1 MTDLIS
7 VKYRSE
13 KSKNNYSLDVL
24 KSALQKYIRRGDAKR
39 ACYVVREF
47 LSFSLILNKDNGKDI
62 KRINTNLFHRLIII
76 ILEDVG
82 LNALFHIEKINKLY
96 LNFKETLEINFCI
109 ELICLLCGMYKS
121 RECSFYKSYFVTQKF
136 KYDNIVNS
144 ELILKYFDKESNE
157 TKKIINEIIYNF
169 ERSNNV
175 IYFLFELYNIEKSK
189 QKYYRSNDIN
199 RLIFFII
206 NLIMKEQDDKIREIL
221 FEWYKEISSCQEN
234 FLPWLIYIIF
244 KRKNHVEEYLPNYID
259 PNQIKEW
266 LENNKEEIEFNDWV
280 YDKHTKIGRQNDK
293 TNTVEYFRNISSIVI
308 PEDPRINEEYKTYYL
323 NLIKKNEEK
332 TYDEIIIID
341 DEINNNNICA
351 ETDYFEFKIRAQ
363 LLTSN
368 YKTDTY
374 FGILKKEID
383 EFKVGEVVFIKGP
396 LLEQNVNRAIKY
408 NEIKSKINLPYI
420 RIKKI
425 FLRCNMF
432 KAEEIILG
440 QRKQIKEGWFLVCE
454 DIRNMEIENIP
465 FEIKNSKLY
474 KDIKVVDG
482 TKLKIK
488 QISSEYI
495 KDEVG
500 INYILMLLFR
510 YILSIPDIANRN
522 FLVKNKD
529 VFSLDED
536 HPLGTPEFNM
546 SKEIKEKIKIILDDN
561 ILENNIFDTIIK
573 WYDIMREYDCTI
585 NYIKNKEDMKKI
597 LF

>member
-1 MTDLIS
+1 MSSSIS

-13 KSKNNYSLDVL
+13 NSENNYSLDVL
-24 KSALQKYIRRGDAKR
+24 KSALQKYIRRGDAKK
-39 ACYVVREF
+39 ACYAVREF
-47 LSFSLILNKDNGKDI
+47 LSFSLIQNQDNAKDI

-76 ILEDVG
+76 ILEDIG

-109 ELICLLCGMYKS
+109 ELICLLCGIYKS
-121 RECSFYKSYFVTQKF
+121 RECSFYKSYFITQKF
-136 KYDNIVNS
+136 EYNNIANS

-157 TKKIINEIIYNF
+157 IKKIINEIIYNF

-175 IYFLFELYNIEKSK
+175 IYFLFQLYNIEKSK

-199 RLIFFII
+199 RLIFFIL
-206 NLIMKEQDDKIREIL
+206 NLITEEDEKKEIL
-221 FEWYKEISSCQEN
+221 FEWYKEISNCQEN
-234 FLPWLIYIIF
+234 FLPWLIYVIF

-259 PNQIKEW
+259 PNEIKEW
-266 LENNKEEIEFNDWV
+266 LENNKNEIEFDDWV

-293 TNTVEYFRNISSIVI
+293 TNSIEYFRNISSIVI
-308 PEDPRINEEYKTYYL
+308 PEDHRVNEEYKTYYL
-323 NLIKKNEEK
+323 NLIKKNEDK

-341 DEINNNNICA
+341 DEINNNISA

-374 FGILKKEID
+374 FGVLKKEIE
-383 EFKVGEVVFIKGP
+383 EFKNGELVFIKGP
-396 LLEQNVNRAIKY
+396 LSEQNINRAIKY
-408 NEIKSKINLPYI
+408 NEIKHKINLPFI
-420 RIKKI
+420 RIEKL

-432 KAEEIILG
+432 RTEEIILG

-454 DIRNMEIENIP
+454 DIRNMDIENIP
-465 FEIKNSKLY
+465 IEIKNSKLY
-474 KDIKVVDG
+474 KDVRVVDG

-488 QISSEYI
+488 QISSECI
-495 KDEVG
+495 KDEIG

-510 YILSIPDIANRN
+510 YILSISDVANRN
-522 FLVKNKD
+522 FLVKNTL

-536 HPLGTPEFNM
+536 HTLGTPEFNM
-546 SKEIKEKIKIILDDN
+546 SKEIKEKIKIILEDN
-561 ILENNIFDTIIK
+561 ELENKIFDTITK
-573 WYDIMREYDCTI
+573 WYDIMRDYDCTI
-585 NYIKNKEDMKKI
+585 KYIKNKEDIKKI
-597 LF
+597 LL